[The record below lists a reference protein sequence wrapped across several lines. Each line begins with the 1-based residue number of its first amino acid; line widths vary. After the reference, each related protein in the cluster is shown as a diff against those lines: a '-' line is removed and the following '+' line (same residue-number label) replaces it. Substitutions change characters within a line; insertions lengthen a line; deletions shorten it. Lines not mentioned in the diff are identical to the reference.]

1 MTTSSPPQEAHR
13 PGRPLQVL
21 HVIKGLGPGGA
32 EQLLV
37 NQARFSQRDDV
48 EFTVAY
54 VLGAKTRLV
63 ADLEHRGWRTVCI
76 GDEDGSTWRW
86 MDRLRSLIRRRGVAV
101 VHGHSPAVAAA
112 CRLVV
117 RSLPPSERPATIY
130 TEHNCWDRHHPL
142 TRFANRITI
151 GLEDHVIAV
160 SGAVR
165 DSMSRS
171 ADFEVLV
178 HGIDVE
184 SVSRQAGR
192 RDAVRR
198 ELGFARDD
206 FVIGTVANHRREKD
220 YPTLL
225 GSARRTL
232 DADPTVR
239 FVAVGQGPLQGA
251 AEAARDDLGLGE
263 AFRFLGYRS
272 DAVEVMSAFDLF
284 TLTSTHEGL
293 PVALMEALALGLP
306 VVATRVGGI
315 PEATAGTDAVLVEP
329 GDEQAL
335 ADAYLAAKA
344 APCHSRQPVAFD
356 AARSAGRLIDHYLAL
371 ADRRTKTGV
380 GCA

>member
-1 MTTSSPPQEAHR
+1 MTAPSASQGAHR

-54 VLGAKTRLV
+54 VVGSKSRMV
-63 ADLEHRGWRTVCI
+63 ADLEHRGWRTVCV

-86 MDRLRSLIRRRGVAV
+86 MDRLRSLIRRRGVDV
-101 VHGHSPAVAAA
+101 IHGHSPAVAAG

-130 TEHNCWDRHHPL
+130 TEHNLWDRHHPL

-151 GLEDHVIAV
+151 GLEDHVVAV

-171 ADFEVLV
+171 EDFEVLL

-184 SVSRQAGR
+184 AVRSQAER
-192 RDAVRR
+192 RDALRG
-198 ELGFARDD
+198 ELGFDHGD
-206 FVIGTVANHRREKD
+206 YVIGTVANHRREKD

-225 GSARRTL
+225 GAARRVL
-232 DADPTVR
+232 DVDPTIR
-239 FVAVGQGPLQGA
+239 FVAVGQGPLLET
-251 AEAARDDLGLGE
+251 AEAVRDELGLGD
-263 AFRFLGYRS
+263 AFRFLGYRA
-272 DAVEVMSAFDLF
+272 DAVAVMSAFDLF

-306 VVATRVGGI
+306 MVATRVGGI
-315 PEATAGTDAVLVEP
+315 PEATVGTDAVLVEP
-329 GDEQAL
+329 GDQQAL
-335 ADAYLAAKA
+335 ADAYLAARA
-344 APCHSRQPVAFD
+344 SPCSSRVPRAFD
-356 AARSAGRLIDHYLAL
+356 AAHSAGRLIDRYLAL
-371 ADRRTKTGV
+371 ADSRTKTGV

>member
-1 MTTSSPPQEAHR
+1 MTAPLLSKQVHR
-13 PGRPLQVL
+13 RGRPLQVL

-37 NQARFSQRDDV
+37 NQARFSRRDDV

-54 VLGAKTRLV
+54 VVGSKSRLV
-63 ADLEHRGWRTVCI
+63 AELEHRGWRTVCI
-76 GDEDGSTWRW
+76 GNEDGSTWRW
-86 MDRLRSLIRRRGVAV
+86 MDRLRSLIRRRGVEV

-130 TEHNCWDRHHPL
+130 TEHNLWERHHPL
-142 TRFANRITI
+142 TRLANRITI
-151 GLEDHVIAV
+151 GLEDHVVAV

-171 ADFEVLV
+171 EDFEVLV
-178 HGIDVE
+178 HGIDVDAVR
-184 SVSRQAGR
+184 SQAGR

-198 ELGFARDD
+198 ELGFDCSD
-206 FVIGTVANHRREKD
+206 YVIGTIANHRREKD

-225 GSARRTL
+225 GAARRTL
-232 DADPTVR
+232 DHDPTVR
-239 FVAVGQGPLQGA
+239 FVAVGQGPLQKA
-251 AEAARDDLGLGE
+251 AEVARDELGLGD
-263 AFRFLGYRS
+263 AFRFLGYRA
-272 DAVEVMSAFDLF
+272 DAVAVMSAFDLF

-306 VVATRVGGI
+306 VVATRAGGI
-315 PEATAGTDAVLVEP
+315 PEALAGTDAVLVEP
-329 GDEQAL
+329 ADQQAL

-344 APCHSRQPVAFD
+344 SQRTSRVPVAFD
-356 AARSAGRLIDHYLAL
+356 AARSASRLIERYLAL
-371 ADRRTKTGV
+371 AERRTKNGV
-380 GCA
+380 ACA